1 VLRMRAP
8 ITLGLHLP
16 KFNYPGVE
24 PEDLFDTITAIART
38 AESSGFSTIT
48 VMDHFHQIPPVGDRT
63 LNMFDGN
70 TMLAAIAARTERVS
84 LGLLV
89 GGVMYRNPALLAKIT
104 TGIDIISGGRAFLG
118 VGAAWFE
125 EEHLAYGFDFP
136 SLGTRFE
143 HLEDALNIAR
153 AMFASPE
160 SSYEG
165 KHHSIKDALNIP
177 QPLRGDIP
185 IVVGGSGERKTLR
198 LVAKYADGC
207 NVMGDVDKVRHL
219 MGVLEGHCEDVGRDP
234 SEITRTR
241 LASLYLGSSH
251 EDALRRVE
259 EGKADGSLPERRVPM
274 VIAGGPDEI
283 AEQLGAFVEAG
294 IEGFT
299 ISLPDPSDLE
309 MVELAGKTLAP
320 LVGSPVG

>member
-1 VLRMRAP
+1 MRAP

-24 PEDLFDTITAIART
+24 PEGLFDTITAIART
-38 AESSGFSTIT
+38 AEESGFSTIT

-104 TGIDIISGGRAFLG
+104 TGIDVISGGRAFLG

-125 EEHLAYGFDFP
+125 EEHLAYEFDFP
-136 SLGTRFE
+136 SLGTRFR
-143 HLEDALNIAR
+143 HLEDTLNIAR
-153 AMFASPE
+153 AMFTNPE

-165 KHHSIKDALNIP
+165 EFHSIRDALNIP
-177 QPLRGDIP
+177 QPIRGDIP
-185 IVVGGSGERKTLR
+185 ILVGGSGERKTLR
-198 LVAKYADGC
+198 LVAQYADAC
-207 NVMGDVDKVRHL
+207 NVMGDVDKIRHL

-234 SEITRTR
+234 AEITRTR
-241 LASLYLGSSH
+241 LASIYIG
-251 EDALRRVE
+251 ETNDDAMRQVE
-259 EGKADGSLPERRVPM
+259 QGKADGSLPERRIPM
-274 VIAGGPDEI
+274 VIAGGPDEVS
-283 AEQLGAFVEAG
+283 EQLSAFMDAG

-299 ISLPDPSDLE
+299 ISLPDPSDLDNLA
-309 MVELAGKTLAP
+309 LAGRTIAK
-320 LVGSPVG
+320 LVGSPVA

>member
-1 VLRMRAP
+1 MRAP

-24 PEDLFDTITAIART
+24 PDGLFDTITQIAKT
-38 AESSGFSTIT
+38 AEESGFSTLT

-70 TMLAAIAARTERVS
+70 TMLAALAARTEKVS

-104 TGIDIISGGRAFLG
+104 TGIDVISGGRAFLG

-125 EEHLAYGFDFP
+125 EEHLAYGFPFP
-136 SLGTRFE
+136 SLGQRFE

-153 AMFASPE
+153 AMFTNPE

-185 IVVGGSGERKTLR
+185 ILVGGSGERKTLR
-198 LVAKYADGC
+198 LVAQYADGC
-207 NVMGDVDKVRHL
+207 NVNGDVEKIRHL
-219 MGVLEGHCEDVGRDP
+219 MGVLERHCEDVGRDP
-234 SEITRTR
+234 AEITRTR
-241 LASLYLGSSH
+241 LASLYLGKDH
-251 EDALRRVE
+251 DDAQRMIEAGR
-259 EGKADGSLPERRVPM
+259 ADGTLPEARMRM

-283 AEQLGAFVEAG
+283 AEQLSAFVDAG

-299 ISLPDPSDLE
+299 ISLPDASDLE
-309 MVELAGKTLAP
+309 MVALAGRTIAP
-320 LVGSPVG
+320 LVGSPVA

>member
-24 PEDLFDTITAIART
+24 PEGLFETIASIAKT
-38 AESSGFSTIT
+38 AEDSGFSTLT

-63 LNMFDGN
+63 LNMLDGN
-70 TMLAAIAARTERVS
+70 TMLAALAARTEKVS

-104 TGIDIISGGRAFLG
+104 TGIDVISGGRAFLG

-136 SLGTRFE
+136 SLGERFE

-153 AMFASPE
+153 SMFTNAE
-160 SSYEG
+160 SSYAG
-165 KHHSIKDALNIP
+165 KHHSIENALNIP
-177 QPLRGDIP
+177 QPIRGDIP
-185 IVVGGSGERKTLR
+185 IVIGGSGERKTLR
-198 LVAKYADGC
+198 LVAKYADAC
-207 NVMGDVDKVRHL
+207 NVMGDVDKIRHL

-241 LASLYLGSSH
+241 LASIYIGSTQ
-251 EDALRRVE
+251 EDAMRRVE
-259 EGKADGSLPERRVPM
+259 EAKADGSLPERRMPM

-283 AEQLGAFVEAG
+283 AEQLSAFMDAG

-309 MVELAGKTLAP
+309 SVALAGRTIAP
-320 LVGSPVG
+320 LVGSPVA

>member
-1 VLRMRAP
+1 VRRMRAP

-16 KFNYPGVE
+16 KFTYPGVE
-24 PEDLFDTITAIART
+24 PDSLFETICEIAAT
-38 AESSGFSTIT
+38 AEDSGFSTIT

-70 TMLAAIAARTERVS
+70 TMLAALAARTQKVS

-104 TGIDIISGGRAFLG
+104 TGIDVISGGRAFLG

-125 EEHLAYGFDFP
+125 EEHLAYEFPFP
-136 SLGTRFE
+136 SLGERFE

-153 AMFASPE
+153 AMFTSPE
-160 SSYEG
+160 SSYAG
-165 KHHSIKDALNIP
+165 RHHSIRDALNIP

-185 IVVGGSGERKTLR
+185 IVIGGSGERKTLR
-198 LVAKYADGC
+198 LVARYADGC
-207 NVMGDVDKVRHL
+207 NVSGDVDKVRHL
-219 MGVLEGHCEDVGRDP
+219 MGVLDGHCEDVGRDP

-241 LASLYLGSSH
+241 LASIYLGKTH
-251 EDALRRVE
+251 EDAMRMVE
-259 EGKADGSLPERRVPM
+259 QGRADGSLPERRLPM
-274 VIAGGPDEI
+274 VLAGGPDEI
-283 AEQLGAFVEAG
+283 GEALSAFVDVG

-299 ISLPDPSDLE
+299 ISLPDASDLE
-309 MVELAGKTLAP
+309 AVALAGRTIAP
-320 LVGSPVG
+320 LVGSPVT

>member
-24 PEDLFDTITAIART
+24 PEGLFDTITEIAKT
-38 AESSGFSTIT
+38 AEDSGFSTIT
-48 VMDHFHQIPPVGDRT
+48 VMDHLHQIPPVGDRT

-70 TMLAAIAARTERVS
+70 TMLAALAARTEKVS

-104 TGIDIISGGRAFLG
+104 TGIDVISGGRAFLG
-118 VGAAWFE
+118 IGAAWFE
-125 EEHLAYGFDFP
+125 EEHRAYGYDFP
-136 SLGTRFE
+136 SLGKRFE

-153 AMFASPE
+153 AMFTSPE

-177 QPLRGDIP
+177 QPIRGDVP

-207 NVMGDVDKVRHL
+207 NVMGDREKIRHL
-219 MGVLEGHCEDVGRDP
+219 MEVLEQHCEDVGRDP

-241 LASLYLGSSH
+241 LASIYIGATH
-251 EDALRRVE
+251 EEALAQVE
-259 EGKADGSLPERRVPM
+259 AGKADGTLPERRIPM
-274 VIAGGPDEI
+274 VLAGGPDEI
-283 AEQLGAFVEAG
+283 AEQLSTFVDAG
-294 IEGFT
+294 IQGFT
-299 ISLPDPSDLE
+299 ISLPDASDLE
-309 MVELAGKTLAP
+309 NVALAGRTISP
-320 LVGSPVG
+320 LVGHAVR

>member
-1 VLRMRAP
+1 MRAP
-8 ITLGLHLP
+8 IQLDLHLP
-16 KFNYPGVE
+16 NFNYPGVG
-24 PEDLFDTITAIART
+24 PEAVFDRLVDIAVA
-38 AESSGFSTIT
+38 AEQAGYTSLSL
-48 VMDHFHQIPPVGDRT
+48 MDHFHQIPPVGDRT

-70 TMLAAIAARTERVS
+70 TMLAAIAARTEKVS

-104 TGIDIISGGRAFLG
+104 TGLDVISGGRAFLG
-118 VGAAWFE
+118 IGAAWFE

-136 SLGTRFE
+136 SLGRRFE

-165 KHHSIKDALNIP
+165 KHHSISNALNIP

-207 NVMGDVDKVRHL
+207 NVMGDVDKIRHL

-283 AEQLGAFVEAG
+283 AEQLGAFVDAG

-309 MVELAGKTLAP
+309 MVELAGKTIGP

>member
-1 VLRMRAP
+1 
-8 ITLGLHLP
+8 
-16 KFNYPGVE
+16 
-24 PEDLFDTITAIART
+24 
-38 AESSGFSTIT
+38 
-48 VMDHFHQIPPVGDRT
+48 MDHFHQIPPVGDRT

-104 TGIDIISGGRAFLG
+104 TGIDVISGGRAFLG

-125 EEHLAYGFDFP
+125 EEHLAYEFPFP
-136 SLGTRFE
+136 SLGERFR
-143 HLEDALNIAR
+143 HLEDTLNIAR
-153 AMFASPE
+153 AMFTNPE

-165 KHHSIKDALNIP
+165 EFHSIKDALNIP
-177 QPLRGDIP
+177 QPIRGDIP

-207 NVMGDVDKVRHL
+207 NVMGDVDKIRHL

-234 SEITRTR
+234 AEITRTR
-241 LASLYLGSSH
+241 LASIYIG
-251 EDALRRVE
+251 ETNEAAMRQVE
-259 EGKADGSLPERRVPM
+259 QGKADGSLPERRVPM

-283 AEQLGAFVEAG
+283 SEQLSAFMDAG
-294 IEGFT
+294 IQGFT
-299 ISLPDPSDLE
+299 ISLPDPSDLDNLA
-309 MVELAGKTLAP
+309 LAGRTISK
-320 LVGSPVG
+320 LVGSPVA

>member
-1 VLRMRAP
+1 MLRMRAP

-24 PEDLFDTITAIART
+24 PDGLFDTITDIART

-70 TMLAAIAARTERVS
+70 TMLAAIAARTEKVS

-104 TGIDIISGGRAFLG
+104 TGIDVISGGRAFLG

-136 SLGTRFE
+136 SLGSRFE

-207 NVMGDVDKVRHL
+207 NVMGDVDKIRHL

-251 EDALRRVE
+251 EDAMRRVE
-259 EGKADGSLPERRVPM
+259 EGKADGSLPERRIPM

-283 AEQLGAFVEAG
+283 TEQLGAFVEAG

-299 ISLPDPSDLE
+299 ISLPDASDLE
-309 MVELAGKTLAP
+309 MVELAGKTIAP

>member
-1 VLRMRAP
+1 MRAP

-24 PEDLFDTITAIART
+24 PEGLFETIASIAKT
-38 AESSGFSTIT
+38 AEDSGFSTLT

-70 TMLAAIAARTERVS
+70 TMLAALAARTEKVS

-104 TGIDIISGGRAFLG
+104 TCIDVISGGRAFLG

-136 SLGTRFE
+136 SLGERFE

-153 AMFASPE
+153 SMFTNAE

-177 QPLRGDIP
+177 QPIRGDIP

-198 LVAKYADGC
+198 LVAKYADAC
-207 NVMGDVDKVRHL
+207 NVMGDVEKVRHL
-219 MGVLEGHCEDVGRDP
+219 MDVLDRHCEDVGRDP

-241 LASLYLGSSH
+241 LASIYIGATH
-251 EDALRRVE
+251 EDALKMVE
-259 EGKADGSLPERRVPM
+259 DGKADGSLPERRVPM

-283 AEQLGAFVEAG
+283 SEQLSAFMDAG
-294 IEGFT
+294 IQGFT
-299 ISLPDPSDLE
+299 ISLPNAADLE
-309 MVELAGKTLAP
+309 SVALAGRTISK

>member
-1 VLRMRAP
+1 MPGMRAP

-24 PEDLFDTITAIART
+24 PEDLFETLASIAKT
-38 AESSGFSTIT
+38 AEDSGFNAIT

-70 TMLAAIAARTERVS
+70 TMLAALAARTEKAS

-104 TGIDIISGGRAFLG
+104 TGIDVISRGRAFLG
-118 VGAAWFE
+118 IGAAWFE
-125 EEHLAYGFDFP
+125 EEHRAYDFDFP
-136 SLGTRFE
+136 SLGERFE

-153 AMFASPE
+153 AMFTSPE

-165 KHHSIKDALNIP
+165 RHHSIRDALNIP
-177 QPLRGDIP
+177 QPIRGDIP
-185 IVVGGSGERKTLR
+185 ILIGGSGERKTLR
-198 LVAKYADGC
+198 LVAKYADAC
-207 NVMGDVDKVRHL
+207 NVMGDVAKIRHL

-241 LASLYLGSSH
+241 LASIYIGETH
-251 EDALRRVE
+251 DAAIGMVE
-259 EGKADGSLPERRVPM
+259 QGKADGSLPERRLPM
-274 VIAGGPDEI
+274 VVAGGPDEI
-283 AEQLGAFVEAG
+283 SEQLGAFMDAG

-299 ISLPDPSDLE
+299 ISLPDPSDLQN
-309 MVELAGKTLAP
+309 VALAGRTIGR

>member
-1 VLRMRAP
+1 MRAP

-24 PEDLFDTITAIART
+24 PEGLFDTITEIAKT
-38 AESSGFSTIT
+38 AEDSGFSTLT

-70 TMLAAIAARTERVS
+70 TMLAALAARTEKVS

-104 TGIDIISGGRAFLG
+104 TGIDVISGGRAFLG
-118 VGAAWFE
+118 IGAAWFD

-136 SLGTRFE
+136 SLGQRFE

-153 AMFASPE
+153 AMFTSPE

-177 QPLRGDIP
+177 QPIRGDIP
-185 IVVGGSGERKTLR
+185 IVIGGSGERKTLR

-207 NVMGDVDKVRHL
+207 NVQGDVAKIRHL
-219 MGVLEGHCEDVGRDP
+219 MQVLEGHCEDVGRDP

-241 LASLYLGSSH
+241 LASIYIGATH
-251 EDALRRVE
+251 EEALAMVE
-259 EGKADGSLPERRVPM
+259 AGKADGSLPERRIPM

-283 AEQLGAFVEAG
+283 AEQLSAFVDAG
-294 IEGFT
+294 IQGFT
-299 ISLPDPSDLE
+299 ISLPDASDLE
-309 MVELAGKTLAP
+309 TVALAGRTIAP
-320 LVGSPVG
+320 LVGQAVS

>member
-1 VLRMRAP
+1 MLRMRAP

-24 PEDLFDTITAIART
+24 PDGLFDTITDIART

-70 TMLAAIAARTERVS
+70 TMLAAIAARTEKVS

-104 TGIDIISGGRAFLG
+104 TGLDVISGGRAFLG
-118 VGAAWFE
+118 IGAAWFE

-136 SLGTRFE
+136 SLGRRFE

-165 KHHSIKDALNIP
+165 KHHSISNALNIP

-207 NVMGDVDKVRHL
+207 NVMGDVDKIRHL
-219 MGVLEGHCEDVGRDP
+219 MGVLEGHCEDVGRDMA
-234 SEITRTR
+234 EITKTSMATI
-241 LASLYLGSSH
+241 LIAEH
-251 EDALRRVE
+251 EDGVRAKLDAMRAAGFPE
-259 EGKADGSLPERRVPM
+259 ERIAATAAGTPEQ
-274 VIAGGPDEI
+274 I
-283 AEQLGAFVEAG
+283 AEHARAFLDVG
-294 IEGFT
+294 IEGLTF
-299 ISLPDPSDLE
+299 SLPDVHDLE
-309 MVELAGKTLAP
+309 AVALAGATLAP
-320 LVGSPVG
+320 LFAPGR

>member
-1 VLRMRAP
+1 MLPMRAP

-24 PEDLFDTITAIART
+24 PDGLFDTITDIART

-104 TGIDIISGGRAFLG
+104 TGIDVISGGRAFLG

-136 SLGTRFE
+136 SLGSRFE

-198 LVAKYADGC
+198 LVAKYARRLQ
-207 NVMGDVDKVRHL
+207 RH
-219 MGVLEGHCEDVGRDP
+219 G
-234 SEITRTR
+234 
-241 LASLYLGSSH
+241 
-251 EDALRRVE
+251 
-259 EGKADGSLPERRVPM
+259 
-274 VIAGGPDEI
+274 
-283 AEQLGAFVEAG
+283 
-294 IEGFT
+294 
-299 ISLPDPSDLE
+299 
-309 MVELAGKTLAP
+309 
-320 LVGSPVG
+320 